1 MTAGGR
7 RPFADQGAGEVFG
20 TGAKGV
26 RRSSWEGRDDVVDTG
41 RISTAFAKTT
51 QPTMGSAVDRGALF
65 AALDRPP
72 GRSVVWISGPP
83 GSGKTTLAAT
93 YLKARHLQSVWYQL
107 DADDADPAS
116 FFHYLR
122 HAALKVLG
130 ARASDLPVF
139 SAQHADDV
147 ASFARSFFRQF
158 FAHAPQPLALVLDNL
173 QAVPAESAL
182 PAALETGF
190 AQVPKGCCVIVTSR
204 AEPPAALARLRAGG
218 GMCCVT
224 GAELSVSRDEVVAIA
239 AARGQSVSIEAAA
252 RLHERT
258 QGWVAGLVLMLE
270 HARFS
275 GRIVDLPGD
284 AAPQVI
290 FDYLAGEIFDRF
302 DSTTR
307 EFLLRIACLPRMTV
321 GVAEAL
327 SGEPRAG
334 RLLVNLALNDY
345 FVREVPS
352 EAGRLYQLHPLLR
365 EFLRH
370 RAAQA
375 LPEAV
380 GSASLQRAALLLREA
395 GQTEEAIALLVEAG
409 RWDEVAP
416 IALEEADAI
425 LAQGRSETLAGWL
438 DLLPREMVDADPRLL
453 RICAA
458 ARAHARPRAARQLY
472 ERAHEGFRRADDT
485 EGMVQCCCGIIDA
498 VILEY
503 DDLTPLTQW
512 TGSLAALLEPDGT
525 ASPARDD
532 PAAATTLIRAMLLRD
547 AGNPRLGAWLDRAA
561 AALAAAAPGRPPAAS
576 DRLEHALVSAMAML
590 VRGELAGADA
600 VLEEQRAGA
609 ADRPASEAL
618 ALAIADGL
626 HRLIGGHAAG
636 ALQAA
641 QAALARARSE
651 GIHAYDGWLVVIA
664 AMARLYSGDG
674 DGARGELLRLEA
686 EGPRLRRADRAA
698 LHYLRGWLA
707 MQDGEAV
714 TAHREARLALAVA
727 VETGIPWFECL
738 ARLALA
744 DLSIAGTDLRGAEAH
759 LRDAEALAAR
769 LHCPWL
775 DFSLGLRAASVARQR
790 CQEPAM
796 LDALRRA
803 FRLGREHGFLQ
814 VPHWRA
820 QELAELCVVAMDAG
834 IDPEFARA
842 LVLTGKLA
850 PQVPP
855 LGVVQW
861 PWPIRIATFGG
872 FGLLRG
878 GVGVEFSGKGP
889 GRPMELLKVLV
900 ALGRHNVRADQLA
913 DALWPH
919 MEADYAHKSFTATL
933 HRLRRMLD
941 DDEAVVLR
949 DGRLSLN
956 KARVWVDTWALE
968 ALFDGFDAA
977 LRAAGASEAVLG
989 EYAERMLALYR
1000 GPFLP
1005 GESEQPAYI
1014 ACREQI
1020 HARLLRFL
1028 ARLARG
1034 WEDAGSPGSAADT
1047 YVRCI
1052 AVDELC
1058 EPLYRQLMLCFQ
1070 RDGKPGEAVAT
1081 YERLRTVLATRM
1093 RTMPS
1098 PETQALYASLVP
1110 SANPGAP
1117 T

>member
-1 MTAGGR
+1 M
-7 RPFADQGAGEVFG
+7 
-20 TGAKGV
+20 
-26 RRSSWEGRDDVVDTG
+26 VDTG

-51 QPTMGSAVDRGALF
+51 QPTMGSVVDRGALF
-65 AALDRPP
+65 SSLDRPA

-93 YLKARHLQSVWYQL
+93 YLRARHRQSVWYQL

-130 ARASDLPVF
+130 ARARDLPVF

-158 FAHAPQPLALVLDNL
+158 FAHTAQPLALVLDNL

-182 PAALETGF
+182 PAALESGF
-190 AQVPKGCCVIVTSR
+190 AQVPTGCCVIVTSR
-204 AEPPAALARLRAGG
+204 TEPPAALARLRASG

-224 GAELSVSRDEVVAIA
+224 GAELKVSRDEIAAIA
-239 AARGQSVSIEAAA
+239 AARGQSVSVEAAA

-258 QGWVAGLVLMLE
+258 QGWVAGVVLMLE

-275 GRIVDLPGD
+275 GRIVDLPDD

-302 DSTTR
+302 DSGTR
-307 EFLLRIACLPRMTV
+307 RFLLRIACLPRMTV

-327 SGEPRAG
+327 SGEPNAG

-365 EFLRH
+365 EFLH
-370 RAAQA
+370 NRAAHS
-375 LPEAV
+375 LPDAIS
-380 GSASLQRAALLLREA
+380 GAALQRAALLLRDA
-395 GQTEEAIALLVEAG
+395 GQTEEAIALLAEAG
-409 RWDEVAP
+409 HWSEVAP

-425 LAQGRSETLAGWL
+425 LAQGRSGTLAGWL
-438 DLLPREMVDADPRLL
+438 DLLPREMIDADPRLL

-458 ARAHARPRAARQLY
+458 ARAHASPRGARQLY
-472 ERAHEGFRRADDT
+472 ERAYEGFRRADDV

-498 VILEY
+498 VILEF
-503 DDLTPLTQW
+503 DDVTPLEPW
-512 TGSLAALLEPDGT
+512 IRSLATLLETDG
-525 ASPARDD
+525 PAAPVRDRA
-532 PAAATTLIRAMLLRD
+532 AAATTLVRAMLFRD
-547 AGNPRLGAWLDRAA
+547 AGSPRIGAWLDRAA
-561 AALAAAAPGRPPAAS
+561 AALATTTPVPPTAESCRRA
-576 DRLEHALVSAMAML
+576 HALVSAVAML
-590 VRGELAGADA
+590 LRGDLTRADA
-600 VLEEQRAGA
+600 VLEELRAGA
-609 ADRPASEAL
+609 TDRPTSEVL

-626 HRLIGGHAAG
+626 HRLVGGHAAG
-636 ALQAA
+636 AMSAA
-641 QAALARARSE
+641 QSALARARAE
-651 GIHAYDGWLVVIA
+651 GIHAYDGWLTVIA
-664 AMARLYSGDG
+664 AMAGLYGGDRG
-674 DGARGELLRLEA
+674 GARSELLRLEA
-686 EGPRLRRADRAA
+686 QGPRLRRADRACA
-698 LHYLRGWLA
+698 HYLRGWLA
-707 MQDGEAV
+707 MLDGEAV
-714 TAHREARLALAVA
+714 NAHREVRMALAVA
-727 VETGIPWFECL
+727 VETGIPWLECL

-744 DLSIAGTDLRGAEAH
+744 DLQITGADLRSGEAQ
-759 LRDAEALAAR
+759 LRDVEILAAG

-775 DFSLGLRAASVARQR
+775 DFNIGFRAASVARQR
-790 CQEPAM
+790 RNEQAM
-796 LDALRRA
+796 LDALRAA
-803 FRLGREHGFLQ
+803 FRLGRDHGFLQ

-820 QELAELCVVAMDAG
+820 QELAELCVVALEAG
-834 IDPEFARA
+834 VDPEFARA
-842 LVLTGKLA
+842 LVRTGKLA
-850 PQVPP
+850 PHAPP
-855 LGVVQW
+855 LGVPDW

-872 FGLLRG
+872 FQLLRG
-878 GVGVEFSGKGP
+878 EAIVEFPGKGP

-933 HRLRRMLD
+933 HRLRRLLD

-956 KARVWVDTWALE
+956 KERVWVDTWALD
-968 ALFDGFDAA
+968 ALFDDFDATV
-977 LRAAGASEAVLG
+977 RASGVAESVLG
-989 EYAERMLALYR
+989 GFADKVLALYR

-1005 GESEQPAYI
+1005 DESEQPAYI

-1020 HARLLRFL
+1020 RARLLRFL
-1028 ARLARG
+1028 SRLARG
-1034 WEDAGSPGSAADT
+1034 WEDTGSPGAAADA
-1047 YVRCI
+1047 YLRCI
-1052 AVDELC
+1052 EVDELH

-1070 RDGKPGEAVAT
+1070 RDGKPGEAIAI

-1098 PETQALYASLVP
+1098 AETQALYASLGP
-1110 SANPGAP
+1110 ASDSTALQ
-1117 T
+1117 